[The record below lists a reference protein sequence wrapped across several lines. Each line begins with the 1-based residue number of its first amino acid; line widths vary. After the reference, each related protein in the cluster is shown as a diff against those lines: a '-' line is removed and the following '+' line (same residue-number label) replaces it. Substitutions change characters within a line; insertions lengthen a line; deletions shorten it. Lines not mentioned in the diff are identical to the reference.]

1 MLSSVID
8 QLDFHLKDMV
18 LMKPY
23 LVPFV
28 KSLNSLFFAMK
39 ESFLVRGKAMDFLIF
54 VVDGKMDPF
63 ARTKK
68 MYMKITMGV
77 IRTILG
83 LILLRY

>member
-1 MLSSVID
+1 MTKTELKEIFEKG
-8 QLDFHLKDMV
+8 LD
-18 LMKPY
+18 PT
-23 LVPFV
+23 
-28 KSLNSLFFAMK
+28 FAA
-39 ESFLVRGKAMDFLIF
+39 FDNFLIF